1 LASLGK
7 LGVNASTGFVVLGA
21 GVDLAVDEGKEFC
34 EVGCGPALDA
44 AKERM
49 DSRHFCI
56 QFTYQTRLRAS
67 PN

>member
-7 LGVNASTGFVVLGA
+7 LGFDATTGFVMLGA

-56 QFTYQTRLRAS
+56 QFTYQTRSMVS